1 VQVVLCYNGLRAYK
15 EKDTFAVSTDVRA
28 EIDSALDDL
37 PEGNL
42 RALLAV
48 LRKMRSGPPPQRWSP
63 AVGTV
68 SRADAE
74 SMRQAIEEDCERI
87 EPDE

>member
-1 VQVVLCYNGLRAYK
+1 MRRGPRRGRSGRDVCAM
-15 EKDTFAVSTDVRA
+15 STDVRA
-28 EIDSALDDL
+28 QINSALDEL

-42 RALLAV
+42 RALLSV
-48 LRKMRSGPPPQRWSP
+48 LRRMRSGPPLQRWSA

-74 SMRQAIEEDCERI
+74 RMRQAVEEGCERI
-87 EPDE
+87 EPEQW